1 MAENNTYYITTPIY
15 YPSGKL
21 HIGNSYTTIA
31 CDAEARFQ
39 RLEGKDVFF
48 LTGTDEHGLKI
59 EQKAEALN
67 TTPKAYVDGMAED
80 IKKLWNLLEITND
93 KFIRTTDDYHE
104 KAVQKI
110 FQKLLDQGDIYLGE
124 YEGWY
129 SVSDEEYFTE
139 SQLAEVYR
147 DADGNVTGGKA
158 PSGNEVELVKE
169 ESYFFKMSKY
179 ADWLLDYYQTHPN
192 FIQPASRMNEMIN
205 NFIKPG
211 LEDLAVTRT
220 GFKWGVPIKN
230 DPKHVIYVWID
241 ALSNYIT
248 ALGYS
253 SDEDGNF
260 KKFWPANVHMVGKE
274 IVRFHT
280 IYWPIMLH
288 ALGLEQPDQIYGH
301 GWLLMKDSK
310 MSKSKGNVIYPET
323 IVKNYGLDALRYYLL
338 KAMPY
343 GNDGNFTPE
352 DFISKIN
359 FDLANDLGN
368 LLNRTVAMINKYEGG
383 VIPTFQSGVN
393 DVDVDLE
400 TTAATTIKNYEDL
413 MNNLHFA
420 DALAEIW
427 KLVARTNK
435 YIDETTPWILARNDD
450 DESKQKLASVM
461 NHLAESLRVI
471 AILIQP
477 MMTQSPAKI
486 FAQLG
491 LDVNQL
497 ELQGLKF
504 GEIPADT
511 KVVEKGTPIFPR
523 LDVEKEV
530 EFLKNQMTQSDK
542 KKGRAAMA
550 EANQKKA
557 EAVATD
563 QKKEIRIE
571 AFDKV
576 ELRVAEVLEAG
587 TVKGADKLLK
597 FKLDAGDEEPRQI
610 LSGIAQS
617 YPDPSVLVGKKV
629 VIVANLKPRKMRGEM
644 SQGMILSTEHDDQV
658 KVVMVDDQHQNGD
671 VLG

>member
-80 IKKLWNLLEITND
+80 IQKLWKLLDISND

-110 FQKLLDQGDIYLGE
+110 FQQLLDQGDIYLGE

-147 DADGNVTGGKA
+147 DQDGKVIGGKA

-220 GFKWGVPIKN
+220 GFKWGVPILN

-248 ALGYS
+248 ALGYG
-253 SDEDGNF
+253 SDDDGNF

-323 IVKNYGLDALRYYLL
+323 IVENYGLDALRYYLL

-383 VIPTFQSGVN
+383 VIPTFQSSVN
-393 DVDVDLE
+393 AVDKDLE
-400 TTAATTIKNYEDL
+400 DTAATTIKNYEEL
-413 MNNLHFA
+413 MNDLHFA

-486 FAQLG
+486 FEQLG
-491 LDVNQL
+491 LDPKGL
-497 ELQGLKF
+497 ELNNLKF
-504 GEIPADT
+504 GMIPAST

-523 LDVEKEV
+523 LDVDKEV
-530 EFLKNQMTQSDK
+530 EFLKNKMTKSDK

-550 EANQKKA
+550 ETSKSQPV
-557 EAVATD
+557 ETD
-563 QKKEIRIE
+563 GKKEIRIE

-576 ELRVAEVLEAG
+576 ELRVASVLEVG
-587 TVKGADKLLK
+587 PVEGADKLLK
-597 FKLDAGDEEPRQI
+597 FKLDAGDDQPRQI
-610 LSGIAQS
+610 LSGIAKY

-644 SQGMILSTEHDDQV
+644 SQGMILSTENDGNV
-658 KVVMVDDQHQNGD
+658 NVVMVDENHQNGD
-671 VLG
+671 VLA